1 MAVFFDLTD
10 VLCELPFSSFL
21 FLPFSFLAL
30 SPSSSTFCSLH
41 SFRHHKLD
49 LLLTPGTALP
59 AHTHQK
65 FSDVTLGVIYLS
77 LFNLLDWTAGTVP
90 VTVVRKEEDGKYEG
104 SVHQDKYDHKGKEQ
118 MTHATGLPM
127 GVQISGPSGHEEI
140 VLRAMKDLENVIQFR
155 NKFEPK
161 GLGKDLPSRM

>member
-1 MAVFFDLTD
+1 M
-10 VLCELPFSSFL
+10 
-21 FLPFSFLAL
+21 
-30 SPSSSTFCSLH
+30 
-41 SFRHHKLD
+41 
-49 LLLTPGTALP
+49 LTPGTALP

-65 FSDVTLGVIYLS
+65 FSDVTLGVLYLS

>member
-1 MAVFFDLTD
+1 
-10 VLCELPFSSFL
+10 
-21 FLPFSFLAL
+21 
-30 SPSSSTFCSLH
+30 
-41 SFRHHKLD
+41 
-49 LLLTPGTALP
+49 
-59 AHTHQK
+59 
-65 FSDVTLGVIYLS
+65 
-77 LFNLLDWTAGTVP
+77 LLDWTAGTVP

-104 SVHQDKYDHKGKEQ
+104 SVHQDKYDHKGIEQ